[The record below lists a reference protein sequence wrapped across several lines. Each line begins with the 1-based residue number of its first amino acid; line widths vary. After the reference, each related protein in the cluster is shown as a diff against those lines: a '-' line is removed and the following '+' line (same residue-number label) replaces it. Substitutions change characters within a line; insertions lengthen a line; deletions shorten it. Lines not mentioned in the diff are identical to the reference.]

1 MTSSFS
7 LGIAPKVI
15 ADFKIPVK
23 NDMQIFRRKHIHFN
37 FPGELLEVLSWLNW
51 SCIHVFFNYEQTKK
65 MLISK

>member
-37 FPGELLEVLSWLNW
+37 FPGELLEVLS
-51 SCIHVFFNYEQTKK
+51 
-65 MLISK
+65 

>member
-1 MTSSFS
+1 MTSLFS

-23 NDMQIFRRKHIHFN
+23 NDMQIFSRKHIHFN

-51 SCIHVFFNYEQTKK
+51 TCIHVFLTMNRLKK
-65 MLISK
+65 CW